1 MYGIHFQQGPC
12 VSRVLKCSEVL
23 FGEQYQV
30 DKVLELGTHG
40 STLVELSLR
49 QTTLPLCRVSRT
61 LFCNLCHLNKP
72 IKIIQRSPEVQESE
86 ELQWPALIEDDN

>member
-1 MYGIHFQQGPC
+1 MF
-12 VSRVLKCSEVL
+12 KCSEVL

-30 DKVLELGTHG
+30 DKVLELGTHS
-40 STLVELSLR
+40 STLSSFR
-49 QTTLPLCRVSRT
+49 NTTIPLCRVSRT